1 MTKTLNISDVPG
13 PLAGLLALA
22 KDGDEIIIEENG
34 RELAKVIPVRTQT
47 HLKQRKFGRGR
58 PEGYFMSDD
67 FDAELPAEFW
77 GFDKEL

>member
-1 MTKTLNISDVPG
+1 MTKTLSLNEVQNLLP
-13 PLAGLLALA
+13 GLLALA

-34 RELAKVIPVRTQT
+34 HELAKVTPAKGPKGV
-47 HLKQRKFGRGR
+47 KQRKFGRGR

-67 FDAELPAEFW
+67 FNDELPDEFW

>member
-1 MTKTLNISDVPG
+1 MTKTLSINDVQG

-34 RELAKVIPVRTQT
+34 RTLAKIIAARPDREI
-47 HLKQRKFGRGR
+47 KQRKFGRGR

-67 FDAELPAEFW
+67 FDAELPDSVW
-77 GFDKEL
+77 GY